1 MKKRKVKLF
10 ASIASLGL
18 VVAVMGVGVWAATQQ
33 AVRVSSQVSF
43 TATSVAADITLQVH
57 NNKDLVGANAGDP
70 NGTNFSKMD
79 IVEKASI
86 SQQLDDKGKY
96 KYDENLTL
104 TNLGTGEDTATAG
117 TNGVEQY
124 VARFVNDTAKTFY
137 DNRVYLKVA
146 DKDEDGYLN
155 VGAQVVYEFIIK
167 AHASSAPIYY
177 ELYADLSDKPIPGT
191 DYTIDEVFDVTVTDT
206 YLHKTA
212 DDDFS
217 QTTNVTEDRTT
228 NVKISNWTTAPA
240 GGTTTDPNAIQP
252 DITGDNTGKEEAT
265 LPDDSEEVLD
275 YEYGEERRIT
285 VTYTVRDFDGDATLY
300 QGISYTMTSL
310 ELGDIY
316 IKVAN
321 SGTNLNNLPDF
332 NDTINKDVI
341 DKVVDWE
348 TNKKENIDGEVL
360 GETEVYP
367 PVQGDDEGDEQQG
380 GEGQG

>member
-33 AVRVSSQVSF
+33 AVKVSSQVSF

-57 NNKDLVGANAGDP
+57 NNADLVGANAGDP
-70 NGTNFSKMD
+70 TGTGFSKMD

-86 SQQLDDKGKY
+86 SEHLDDKGKY
-96 KYDENLTL
+96 KYEENLTL
-104 TNLGTGEDTATAG
+104 TNTAVGENDETIG
-117 TNGVEQY
+117 SLGVEQY

-177 ELYADLSDKPIPGT
+177 ELYANLSSAPISGT

-217 QTTNVTEDRTT
+217 KTTNVTESRTT

-252 DITGDNTGKEEAT
+252 DITGDDTGKKPAT
-265 LPDDSEEVLD
+265 TPDNLKGEGAIIHT
-275 YEYGEERRIT
+275 YGEERRIT
-285 VTYTVRDFDGDATLY
+285 VTYTVRDFDGASSALY

-332 NDTINKDVI
+332 DDTINKAVI
-341 DKVVDWE
+341 DKVVDWA
-348 TNKKENIDGEVL
+348 TNKKENIDGKVL
-360 GETEVYP
+360 GDGEQYP
-367 PVQGDDEGDEQQG
+367 PVVDDN
-380 GEGQG
+380 

>member
-33 AVRVSSQVSF
+33 AVKVSSQVSF

-57 NNKDLVGANAGDP
+57 NNAQLIEDNEGDP

-86 SQQLDDKGKY
+86 SEELDAKGKY
-96 KYDENLTL
+96 KYDEELTL
-104 TNLGTGEDTATAG
+104 TNTAAGEHGETIG
-117 TNGVEQY
+117 SLGVEQY

-167 AHASSAPIYY
+167 AHTSSAPIYY
-177 ELYADLSDKPIPGT
+177 ELYANLSDETIPGT
-191 DYTIDEVFDVTVTDT
+191 EYTIDQVFDVTVTDT
-206 YLHKTA
+206 YNTT
-212 DDDFS
+212 FS
-217 QTTNVTEDRTT
+217 KTTNVTESRTT

-240 GGTTTDPNAIQP
+240 GGTTSDPNAIQP
-252 DITGDNTGKEEAT
+252 DITGDETGKVEAT

-285 VTYTVRDFDGDATLY
+285 VTYTVRDYDGADKHLY

-332 NDTINKDVI
+332 DDTINKEVI
-341 DKVVDWE
+341 DKVVDWA
-348 TNKKENIDGEVL
+348 TNKKDNIDGRVL
-360 GETEVYP
+360 GASEQYP
-367 PVQGDDEGDEQQG
+367 PVDDEQ
-380 GEGQG
+380 

>member
-33 AVRVSSQVSF
+33 AVKVSSQVSF

-57 NNKDLVGANAGDP
+57 NNADLVEANAGDL
-70 NGTNFSKMD
+70 NGTGFSKMD

-86 SQQLDDKGKY
+86 SEELDDKGKY
-96 KYDENLTL
+96 KYKDTLTL
-104 TNLGTGEDTATAG
+104 TNTAVGENDETIG
-117 TNGVEQY
+117 SLGVEQY

-177 ELYADLSDKPIPGT
+177 ELYANLSSAPIPGT

-206 YLHKTA
+206 YNTT
-212 DDDFS
+212 FS
-217 QTTNVTEDRTT
+217 ETTNVTESRTT
-228 NVKISNWTTAPA
+228 NVTISNWTTAPA

-252 DITGDNTGKEEAT
+252 DITGDSTGKQKAT
-265 LPDDSEEVLD
+265 TPDNLKGEGAIIHT
-275 YEYGEERRIT
+275 YGEERRIT
-285 VTYTVRDFDGDATLY
+285 VTYTVRDFDGASSALY

-321 SGTNLNNLPDF
+321 SGTNLNNLPDI
-332 NDTINKDVI
+332 DDPINKNVI
-341 DKVVDWE
+341 DKVVDWAS
-348 TNKKENIDGEVL
+348 NKKTNIDGRVL
-360 GETEVYP
+360 GDGEQYP
-367 PVQGDDEGDEQQG
+367 PVDVDDDNQ
-380 GEGQG
+380 